1 MNNQAKPTLANKAE
15 IINKWLIDNGVK
27 INNKLIKIVYLGK
40 ENNFEQTE
48 NTTTT
53 STITTSTTNERI
65 NDSIVSGLGVISLKE
80 LKVDDIVAKIPKS
93 IILSIHT
100 SSISN
105 ILEKYK
111 IENNI
116 GTSIA
121 LIHEASLGEQSKW
134 HGYISSL
141 PRKVDIPIL
150 WDSESRILL
159 KGTVIEDVLNDDD
172 ILINQVYA
180 DVIVATLSKNHPE
193 IFGDKELYS
202 LENFKI
208 ANSIISSRAFCVDSY
223 HGDSLVPLADIFNHQ
238 TARENVHIESNG
250 DVCNKCGSI
259 KTCKHRKV
267 VTQHSHTITKGK
279 RTHKVAGIPSSKK
292 HIHKGNCCST
302 TNTKINKT
310 DEKEEDNDTIIEE
323 DDEHLYIKVV
333 KGVGANKEVYNTYGD
348 HDNAILLSKYGFLE
362 MDNPC
367 DRLSIDKQLVD
378 KELELVGAENEI
390 TRMDLFNRISFYAE
404 MFDIDSRN
412 NHAIE
417 NDGRLDDAL
426 VCSIGIAL
434 APQSIFQSW
443 KSMSEHKRE
452 KYFEQLEAED
462 IVKQSQLVRNTLI
475 SILNKLFSNYNST
488 TTTTKTTTTI
498 EQDQEKLSTLTNQR
512 EIIAQS
518 LIICEKT
525 LINKSINY
533 YQNL

>member
-1 MNNQAKPTLANKAE
+1 MNSTIKPTLANKAE

-40 ENNFEQTE
+40 DNNFEQTE
-48 NTTTT
+48 NTTNT
-53 STITTSTTNERI
+53 TTNERI

-80 LKVDDIVAKIPKS
+80 LKVDDVIAKIPKS

-100 SSISN
+100 CSISN

-121 LIHEASLGEQSKW
+121 LIHEATLGEQSKW
-134 HGYISSL
+134 YGYISSL
-141 PRKVDIPIL
+141 PRKVDVPIL
-150 WDSESRILL
+150 WDSKSRKLL
-159 KGTVIEDVLNDDD
+159 KGTSIEDVLNDDD
-172 ILINQVYA
+172 ILISQVYA

-223 HGDSLVPLADIFNHQ
+223 HGDSLVPLADIFNHR

-267 VTQHSHTITKGK
+267 VTQHSHTVTKGK
-279 RTHKVAGIPSSKK
+279 RAHKVVGIPSSKK
-292 HIHKGNCCST
+292 HIHKGNCCGGSKET
-302 TNTKINKT
+302 TSNKSN
-310 DEKEEDNDTIIEE
+310 DDKDTIIEE

-333 KGVGANKEVYNTYGD
+333 KGVEINKEVYNTYGD

-367 DRLSIDKQLVD
+367 DRLSIDKQLID
-378 KELELVGAENEI
+378 KELELVGGENQI

-426 VCSIGIAL
+426 VCSVGIAL
-434 APQSIFQSW
+434 APQSIFQGW
-443 KSMSEHKRE
+443 KSMSEYKRE

-462 IVKQSQLVRNTLI
+462 IVKQSQLVRNTLLLV
-475 SILNKLFSNYNST
+475 LNKLFSNYSDD
-488 TTTTKTTTTI
+488 KPTTI
-498 EQDQEKLSTLTNQR
+498 EQDQEKLLTLTDQR

-518 LIICEKT
+518 LKICEKT

-533 YQNL
+533 YKNL

>member
-1 MNNQAKPTLANKAE
+1 MNNQVKPTLSNKAE
-15 IINKWLIDNGVK
+15 IINKWLFDNGVK

-53 STITTSTTNERI
+53 TTTTSERI

-121 LIHEASLGEQSKW
+121 LIHEASLGEKSKW
-134 HGYISSL
+134 YGYISSL
-141 PRKVDIPIL
+141 PRKVDVPIL
-150 WDSESRILL
+150 WDSESRKLL
-159 KGTVIEDVLNDDD
+159 KGTAIEDVLNDDD

-180 DVIVATLSKNHPE
+180 DVIESNLSKNHPE

-202 LENFKI
+202 IENFKI

-238 TARENVHIESNG
+238 TAREHVHIESNG

-267 VTQHSHTITKGK
+267 VTQHHTVNSTKGK

-302 TNTKINKT
+302 TTTTKTN
-310 DEKEEDNDTIIEE
+310 EEDKDTIIEE

-333 KGVGANKEVYNTYGD
+333 KGVEANKEVYNTYGD

-378 KELELVGAENEI
+378 KELELIGAENQI

-426 VCSIGIAL
+426 VCSVGIAL

-462 IVKQSQLVRNTLI
+462 IVKQSQLVRNTLL
-475 SILNKLFSNYNST
+475 SILNKLFSNYNNSNET
-488 TTTTKTTTTI
+488 TTTTI
-498 EQDQEKLSTLTNQR
+498 EQDQEKLSTLKNQR

-533 YQNL
+533 YKNL

>member
-1 MNNQAKPTLANKAE
+1 MNNQIKPTLENKAE
-15 IINKWLIDNGVK
+15 IVNKWLIDNGVK

-53 STITTSTTNERI
+53 PTTTSERI

-134 HGYISSL
+134 YGYISSL
-141 PRKVDIPIL
+141 PRKVDVPIL
-150 WDSESRILL
+150 WDSESRKLL
-159 KGTVIEDVLNDDD
+159 KGTAIEDVLNDDD

-238 TARENVHIESNG
+238 TAREHVHIESNG

-267 VTQHSHTITKGK
+267 VTQHTVTSTKGK
-279 RTHKVAGIPSSKK
+279 RIHKVAGIPSSKK

-302 TNTKINKT
+302 TTKKNNNNN
-310 DEKEEDNDTIIEE
+310 EEEDKDTIIEE

-348 HDNAILLSKYGFLE
+348 HDNSILFSKYGFLE

-378 KELELVGAENEI
+378 KELELVGAENQI

-426 VCSIGIAL
+426 VCSVGIAL
-434 APQSIFQSW
+434 APQSIFQGW

-462 IVKQSQLVRNTLI
+462 IVKQSQLVRNTLL
-475 SILNKLFSNYNST
+475 SILNKLFSNYDNV
-488 TTTTKTTTTI
+488 TTI
-498 EQDQEKLSTLTNQR
+498 EQDQEKLLTLTNQR

-518 LIICEKT
+518 LKICEKT

-533 YQNL
+533 YKNL